1 MAHTIFPNIPW
12 HMIWN
17 GKDDDMENH
26 VCVPISI
33 SSSFPFHICFCK
45 IAGRIPYMVNVSGIA
60 HTISTSISVSG
71 KLLGLCCEISH
82 VHQTQDSS
90 VRTCRSVT
98 MAMPQVGW
106 ENVAKPVIFR
116 EKKTD
121 ESPKGMCSDS
131 MILRI

>member
-1 MAHTIFPNIPW
+1 
-12 HMIWN
+12 MIWN

-90 VRTCRSVT
+90 VRTCSVT
-98 MAMPQVGW
+98 IAMPQVEW
-106 ENVAKPVIFR
+106 ENKKLVIFR
-116 EKKTD
+116 EKKH